1 MAYDDILKET
11 KEKMEKALK
20 HLHDLLRG
28 VRTGRASTALVENLR
43 VEYYGTPTPLNQLAS
58 ISVPEPRTVAIK
70 PFDAGV
76 INDLM
81 KAVQK
86 SDLGIT
92 PQSDGKVV
100 RLSIPPLS
108 GEQRTKLAAKVKELC
123 EEGRVAMRNGRREM
137 NKLADQLSKS
147 GELTEDENKKLHD
160 KIQDILKDYEK
171 KIDQTYEQKTA
182 EVMEV

>member
-1 MAYDDILKET
+1 MAYDDIVKDT
-11 KEKMEKALK
+11 TDKMEKALK

-43 VEYYGTPTPLNQLAS
+43 VEYYGTLTPVNQLAS
-58 ISVPEPRTVAIK
+58 ISVPEPRTIAIK
-70 PFDAGV
+70 PFDAGC

-100 RLSIPPLS
+100 RLAVPPLS

-137 NKLADQLSKS
+137 NKHADQLSKS

-160 KIQDILKDYEK
+160 KIQEILKEYEK
-171 KIDQTYEQKTA
+171 KVDQTHDQKAA
-182 EVMEV
+182 EIMEV

>member
-1 MAYDDILKET
+1 MAYDEILKDT
-11 KEKMEKALK
+11 TDKMEKALK

-28 VRTGRASTALVENLR
+28 VRTGRASTALVENLK
-43 VEYYGTPTPLNQLAS
+43 VEYYGTPTPVNQLAS

-70 PFDAGV
+70 PFDAGC
-76 INDLM
+76 ISDLM

-100 RLSIPPLS
+100 RLSIPALS

-137 NKLADQLSKS
+137 NKLADQKSKD

-160 KIQDILKDYEK
+160 KIQETLKEYEK
-171 KIDQTYEQKTA
+171 KVDQTHEQKTA

>member
-1 MAYDDILKET
+1 MAYDDILKDT
-11 KEKMEKALK
+11 TEKMDKALK

-28 VRTGRASTALVENLR
+28 VRTGRASTALVENLK
-43 VEYYGTPTPLNQLAS
+43 VEYYGTLTPVNQLAS
-58 ISVPEPRTVAIK
+58 ISVPEPRTIAIK
-70 PFDAGV
+70 PFDAGC

-100 RLSIPPLS
+100 RLSVPPLS

-137 NKLADQLSKS
+137 NKHVDQLSKS
-147 GELTEDENKKLHD
+147 GEVTEDENKKLHD
-160 KIQDILKDYEK
+160 RIQEILKEYEK
-171 KIDQTYEQKTA
+171 KVDQTHEKKTA
-182 EVMEV
+182 EIMEV